1 MIVRKSFESENKMG
15 FALINECGFI
25 TEEIL
30 VVTDIH
36 INIRNKIICANLLA
50 MTVDGFETTRE
61 AIEKEIASIMD
72 VTITFI

>member
-1 MIVRKSFESENKMG
+1 MIVRKSFESEDAMG

-36 INIRNKIICANLLA
+36 TNIRKKIICANLLA

-61 AIEKEIASIMD
+61 VIEKEIASIMD